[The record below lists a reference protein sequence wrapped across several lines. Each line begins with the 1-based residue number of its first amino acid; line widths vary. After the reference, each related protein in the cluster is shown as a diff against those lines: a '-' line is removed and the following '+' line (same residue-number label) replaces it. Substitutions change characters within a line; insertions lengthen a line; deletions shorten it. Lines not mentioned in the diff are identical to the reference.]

1 MLEELSNSVDFII
14 NQTNNNIP
22 TLEIILLIPWLF
34 FFVSLVFK
42 GILLLGIIPRHVRG
56 LPGILFAPLL
66 HANFNHIFF
75 NSIPLVVLSN
85 FILINGL
92 TYYIVVTV
100 LITVLSGIAVWLFA
114 KPGLHIGASG
124 LITGYWGFLVS
135 NIYQTATLTTIIL
148 GVISIYYFAG
158 IFFGIFPK
166 EKGISWESHLFGLLA
181 GLGVSYLLGLY
192 PDFLQMLQVPPSPP
206 VNYY

>member
-1 MLEELSNSVDFII
+1 M
-14 NQTNNNIP
+14 
-22 TLEIILLIPWLF
+22 
-34 FFVSLVFK
+34 
-42 GILLLGIIPRHVRG
+42 
-56 LPGILFAPLL
+56 
-66 HANFNHIFF
+66 
-75 NSIPLVVLSN
+75 
-85 FILINGL
+85 
-92 TYYIVVTV
+92 
-100 LITVLSGIAVWLFA
+100 
-114 KPGLHIGASG
+114 
-124 LITGYWGFLVS
+124 S

>member
-1 MLEELSNSVDFII
+1 MLEELNNSLNWII
-14 NQTNNNIP
+14 SQTKNNIP
-22 TLEIILLIPWLF
+22 ILEIILLIIWLF
-34 FFVSLVFK
+34 FFASLFFRK
-42 GILLLGIIPRHVRG
+42 ILLLGIIPRRVYG

-92 TYYIVVTV
+92 SYFLVVTIM
-100 LITVLSGIAVWLFA
+100 ITVLSGIAIWCFA

-135 NIYQTATLTTIIL
+135 NIYQSGTLTTIIL
-148 GVISIYYFAG
+148 GIICIYYFAG

-166 EKGISWESHLFGLLA
+166 EKGVSWEAHLFGLLA
-181 GLGVSYLLGLY
+181 GLATSYLFAMY
-192 PDFLQMLQVPPSPP
+192 PNYLQIIQIPST
-206 VNYY
+206 NF

>member
-34 FFVSLVFK
+34 FFVTLVFK